1 MSVPGNSCGSVIG
14 NALDRGIGYTPYGD
28 HCEQICGMEVV
39 LPDGDIVR
47 TGMGAQEGSRGWQHY
62 KYGYGPGWDQMFFQ
76 SNFGIVTKAGV
87 WLQPE
92 PEMTAKIEL
101 AFPHF
106 DDAAWAIDILADL
119 RRRDVIQHNIVFG
132 SPVRAASTMSQRAD
146 WYEGEGAI
154 PDSVSEEMMKKLG
167 LGWWNAKI
175 NLYGHEGV
183 VTAQVALIRK
193 LFEPRLGK
201 KLDFQFWRKGEP
213 LEKSAQGVPTTMGLQ
228 CVNWYGGRGGHI
240 GFSPI
245 IPQDGDLALA
255 QFRRDP
261 PPALLVSPGDA
272 TDAVRAAILV
282 KAITPELQKRAKVY
296 AAEAGE
302 IARQRRLAAVASEA
316 LFTSDSELAE
326 RRERLEATPPGA
338 APVESGPITPPIRLL
353 APAKGKL
360 IQRYGAPLTG
370 GGEAS
375 GVTFA
380 ADHGASVAAPDA
392 GLVQFVGPV
401 KGWGTIL
408 ILRLAGGYHLVLAGL
423 DRTSVGVGQ
432 SVAAGAPVGWM
443 TDGRN
448 SPSELYLE
456 VRERGVPVDPARWLD
471 GLS

>member
-1 MSVPGNSCGSVIG
+1 MMR
-14 NALDRGIGYTPYGD
+14 RG
-28 HCEQICGMEVV
+28 V
-39 LPDGDIVR
+39 LLTSTCAVAA
-47 TGMGAQEGSRGWQHY
+47 T
-62 KYGYGPGWDQMFFQ
+62 
-76 SNFGIVTKAGV
+76 
-87 WLQPE
+87 
-92 PEMTAKIEL
+92 L
-101 AFPHF
+101 A
-106 DDAAWAIDILADL
+106 A
-119 RRRDVIQHNIVFG
+119 
-132 SPVRAASTMSQRAD
+132 
-146 WYEGEGAI
+146 GAI
-154 PDSVSEEMMKKLG
+154 AYAATESQARLERLNVRETVLSAEQG
-167 LGWWNAKI
+167 R
-175 NLYGHEGV
+175 NLNRM
-183 VTAQVALIRK
+183 A
-193 LFEPRLGK
+193 RL
-201 KLDFQFWRKGEP
+201 L
-213 LEKSAQGVPTTMGLQ
+213 T
-228 CVNWYGGRGGHI
+228 
-240 GFSPI
+240 
-245 IPQDGDLALA
+245 ALA

-326 RRERLEATPPGA
+326 RREQLEATPPGA

-353 APAKGKL
+353 APVEGKL
-360 IQRYGAPLTG
+360 IQRYGAALAG

-375 GVTFA
+375 GVTLA
-380 ADHGASVAAPDA
+380 AGHSAQVAAPDA

-423 DRTSVGVGQ
+423 DRTSVEVGQ

-443 TDGRN
+443 TDGRS

-471 GLS
+471 GVG

>member
-1 MSVPGNSCGSVIG
+1 MMR
-14 NALDRGIGYTPYGD
+14 RG
-28 HCEQICGMEVV
+28 V
-39 LPDGDIVR
+39 LLTI
-47 TGMGAQEGSRGWQHY
+47 TCAAAA
-62 KYGYGPGWDQMFFQ
+62 
-76 SNFGIVTKAGV
+76 T
-87 WLQPE
+87 
-92 PEMTAKIEL
+92 L
-101 AFPHF
+101 A
-106 DDAAWAIDILADL
+106 A
-119 RRRDVIQHNIVFG
+119 
-132 SPVRAASTMSQRAD
+132 
-146 WYEGEGAI
+146 GAI
-154 PDSVSEEMMKKLG
+154 AYAATEGQMRLERLNVRETEL
-167 LGWWNAKI
+167 NAEQGR
-175 NLYGHEGV
+175 NLNRM
-183 VTAQVALIRK
+183 A
-193 LFEPRLGK
+193 RL
-201 KLDFQFWRKGEP
+201 L
-213 LEKSAQGVPTTMGLQ
+213 T
-228 CVNWYGGRGGHI
+228 
-240 GFSPI
+240 
-245 IPQDGDLALA
+245 ALA

-326 RRERLEATPPGA
+326 RRERMEATPPGA

-353 APAKGKL
+353 APVKGKL
-360 IQRYGAPLTG
+360 AQRYGDALNG

-375 GVTFA
+375 GVTLA
-380 ADHGASVAAPDA
+380 TEGGAQVTAPDA

-456 VRERGVPVDPARWLD
+456 VRERGVPVDPTRWLD
-471 GLS
+471 GVS